1 MGGGS
6 SGYRAALVRRRLTPA
21 LISFDDEDE
30 LAEPPTTEPMFQR
43 IQATLQEIHADHSV
57 PKEVRRRVL
66 EGSVRAPPGL
76 ASRCD
81 SRGLL
86 QQRRRMEANGGLL
99 HGMDS
104 RFRRANTRDAGKPK
118 SRPSLRGGEGGG
130 NWGVDAAWPHVAA
143 LLTSEATEKSLLLAA
158 IEAAVWIRPR
168 EAKMILIDLADSD
181 DEEIAEAVSDA
192 SMEQGPDELDDKEEE
207 D

>member
-66 EGSVRAPPGL
+66 EASVRAPRDWHQDAIREAYSSSDEEWKLTAVFCMGWIRGFDEQIL
-76 ASRCD
+76 EMLESRNPD
-81 SRGLL
+81 IRYEAVRAAGTGAWTRLG
-86 QQRRRMEANGGLL
+86 RM
-99 HGMDS
+99 S
-104 RFRRANTRDAGKPK
+104 PRC
-118 SRPSLRGGEGGG
+118 SLRKRLRSLYC
-130 NWGVDAAWPHVAA
+130 WPR
-143 LLTSEATEKSLLLAA
+143 LK
-158 IEAAVWIRPR
+158 PR
-168 EAKMILIDLADSD
+168 SGSARAKLR
-181 DEEIAEAVSDA
+181 
-192 SMEQGPDELDDKEEE
+192 
-207 D
+207 